1 MSQTANPS
9 DNQQDFELP
18 SLREDLKLYRGPDA
32 LDGSPT
38 WNIFDPIR
46 NKYFRIGWAA
56 FQLLS
61 RWGMGNANKI
71 LDKINNETVCNI
83 SHENI
88 KELTE
93 FLYKNSLTV
102 NSAGGSSNDFM
113 EQLEATKSHW
123 FIHILKNA
131 LFIRIP
137 LVRPDGFLKQT
148 LPYVQLI
155 FGKVFLILVAAWGL
169 VGLFLLTRQLDEFAS
184 TFLYFFSPEG
194 AAMYILALVFIKV
207 LHEFGHA
214 YVAAGYGCRI
224 PTMGVVILVMFPV
237 LYTDTSDSW
246 KLVSKRQRILIGSA
260 GMMTELYIA
269 FLSTF
274 LWSFLPDGILRSIA
288 FIFATTSWT
297 MSILVNT
304 NIFMRFDG
312 YYILS
317 DFLEVENLQSRSFNF
332 GKWRLRK
339 ILFNLDL
346 PMPERMDPVLA
357 WKLTLYAWG
366 VWIYRLFLFI
376 GIALLVYYFFFKLL
390 GLLLFII
397 EIVWFIFVPI
407 KNEIKVWW
415 DMREKIRESKRYYVI
430 IGVLL
435 FCMIGLIVPLNTTI
449 SVPAI
454 LQTSIETSVHTSY
467 PGKIKSIHFEIGEK
481 VTRNNVLLVLEAPTL
496 DNEIKKTISELNY
509 VAVRLN
515 RRVAS
520 PEDLASGGVL
530 TENLQELQSK
540 LDGLRALQENL
551 TIKAPISGKIVARAS
566 NLHIGRW
573 VNEDLRLASVIDPGK
588 PEFTAIIRA
597 ENLRRIEI
605 NQDAV
610 FLPNEPQLDEIP
622 AHIIEIEDTNIQDFD
637 DLYLASNYGGSVA
650 VREDS
655 SGRLIPENSSYR
667 VKLIPKEELGQL
679 DKVVVGNMLI
689 EGKAESLLRY
699 FYETVASVLIRESV
713 F

>member
-1 MSQTANPS
+1 MSQAANPS

-46 NKYFRIGWAA
+46 NKYFRIGWSA

-61 RWGMGNANKI
+61 RWSLGNANKI
-71 LDKINNETVCNI
+71 LEKIKNETVCNI

-93 FLYKNSLTV
+93 FLYKNSLTE
-102 NSAGGSSNDFM
+102 SSTSGSSNDFI
-113 EQLEATKSHW
+113 EQLQATKLHW
-123 FIHILKNA
+123 FIALLKNY

-137 LVRPDGFLKQT
+137 LVRPDAFLKRT

-155 FGKVFLILVAAWGL
+155 FGKIFFILVAAWGV
-169 VGLFLLTRQLDEFAS
+169 VGLFLLIRQLDEFTS
-184 TFLYFFSPEG
+184 TFLYFFNPQG
-194 AAMYILALVFIKV
+194 AAMYIMALVFIKI

-214 YVAAGYGCRI
+214 YVAASYGCRI
-224 PTMGVVILVMFPV
+224 PTMGIVFLVMFPV

-260 GMMTELYIA
+260 GMLTELYVA

-297 MSILVNT
+297 MSVLVNT

-317 DFLEVENLQSRSFNF
+317 DILEVENLQSRSFNF
-332 GKWRLRK
+332 GKWRLRN
-339 ILFNLDL
+339 ILFNLNL
-346 PMPERMDPVLA
+346 PMPERMSPVLA
-357 WKLTLYAWG
+357 WKLTFYAWG
-366 VWIYRLFLFI
+366 VWIYRLFLFV
-376 GIALLVYYFFFKLL
+376 GIAILVYYLFFKLL

-397 EIVWFIFVPI
+397 EIIWFIFIPI

-415 DMREKIRESKRYYVI
+415 DMRDKIRESKRYYI
-430 IGVLL
+430 IVGVLL
-435 FCMIGLIVPLNTTI
+435 FCMMGLIVPFNTTI

-467 PGKIKSIHFEIGEK
+467 PGRIKSIHFDVGDR
-481 VTRNNVLLVLEAPTL
+481 VTRNAVLMILEAPTL
-496 DNEIKKTISELNY
+496 DNEIKKTISELNL
-509 VAVRLN
+509 VTIRLN

-530 TENLQELQSK
+530 SENIQELQSK
-540 LDGLRALQENL
+540 LDGLRALQDDL
-551 TIKAPISGKIVARAS
+551 TIRTPISGKIVDRAS
-566 NLHIGRW
+566 NLHVGRW

-588 PEFTAIIRA
+588 PEFTAIISA
-597 ENLRRIEI
+597 ENLRRIES

-610 FLPNEPQLDEIP
+610 FLPNEPQLDEIA
-622 AHIIEIEDTNIQDFD
+622 AHIIEIEDTNIQNFD
-637 DLYLASNYGGSVA
+637 DLYLASTYGGSVA

-699 FYETVASVLIRESV
+699 FYETVASVLIRESG